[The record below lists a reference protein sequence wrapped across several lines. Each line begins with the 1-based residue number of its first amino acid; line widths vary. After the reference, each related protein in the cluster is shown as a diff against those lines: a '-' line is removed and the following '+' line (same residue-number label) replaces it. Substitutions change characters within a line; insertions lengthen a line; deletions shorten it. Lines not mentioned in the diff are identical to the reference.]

1 MANNILS
8 YKGNIIG
15 KSIKEDNCETIVEE
29 IFKTSKIHSCSII
42 YPVDVMTGKN
52 MEDKCQQK
60 ELNEIKKDD
69 LILDIGPKTI
79 NKILNTIENS
89 KTVLWNG
96 PAGYF
101 ENPNFANGSIEIAKK
116 IIENNK
122 SNNIY
127 SVVGGVDTVSLLNS
141 LNSINNFNFVS
152 TAGGAFLEYLE
163 GKELP
168 GIKALQ

>member
-1 MANNILS
+1 MPSFAGLQLETEINALKKVTTEIKKPITCIIGGSKISTKIGIIKNLIPKFNNIIIVGGMANNILS

-96 PAGYF
+96 PAG
-101 ENPNFANGSIEIAKK
+101 
-116 IIENNK
+116 
-122 SNNIY
+122 
-127 SVVGGVDTVSLLNS
+127 
-141 LNSINNFNFVS
+141 
-152 TAGGAFLEYLE
+152 
-163 GKELP
+163 
-168 GIKALQ
+168 